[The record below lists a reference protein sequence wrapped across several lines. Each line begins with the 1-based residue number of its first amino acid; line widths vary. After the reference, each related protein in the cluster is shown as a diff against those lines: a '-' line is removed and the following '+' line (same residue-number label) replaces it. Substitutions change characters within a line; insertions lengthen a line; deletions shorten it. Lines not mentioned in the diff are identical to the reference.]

1 MARQLRIEYPGA
13 FYHVFSRGN
22 QRQPVFLSDDD
33 RYFFLK
39 CLREAHEKFGVIV
52 HVYCLM
58 PNHYHL
64 IIETPLGNLSSMM
77 HFLNTMYTV
86 YFNTKHKRC
95 GHLFQGRFKSILIQ
109 AEGYATELSR
119 YIHLNPVRA
128 ELVDRPEQYP
138 WSSYAQYCGTARHEK
153 WIETAFILNL
163 FAEYPEEA
171 RTDYA
176 GFVIKGIGQDVPAL
190 IKDSIRKGILGNE
203 EFITRIKKEF
213 LGDRLGGPDREK
225 PQLRRLRTT
234 PNLAL
239 ILSISEKV
247 LGERNKF
254 LIPIAVLISHKSCA
268 LKLNEI
274 GQFFSLSISSV
285 SNACLKARAA
295 MANNATLANAVD
307 EIEREIALTEL
318 KAN

>member
-1 MARQLRIEYPGA
+1 
-13 FYHVFSRGN
+13 
-22 QRQPVFLSDDD
+22 
-33 RYFFLK
+33 
-39 CLREAHEKFGVIV
+39 
-52 HVYCLM
+52 
-58 PNHYHL
+58 
-64 IIETPLGNLSSMM
+64 
-77 HFLNTMYTV
+77 MYTV

-128 ELVDRPEQYP
+128 ELVNHPEQYP

-163 FAEYPEEA
+163 FAEHPEEA

-190 IKDSIRKGILGNE
+190 IKNSIRKGILGNE

-213 LGDRLGGPDREK
+213 LGDRLGEPDREK
-225 PQLRRLRTT
+225 PQLRRLRTK

-254 LIPIAVLISHKSCA
+254 LIPIAVLISHKNSA

-295 MANNATLANAVD
+295 MADNVTLANAVD
-307 EIEREIALTEL
+307 EIEREIALSKL

>member
-1 MARQLRIEYPGA
+1 MSRQLRIEYFGA

-22 QRQPVFLSDDD
+22 QKQPIFLSDDD
-33 RYFFLK
+33 RHFFLK

-64 IIETPLGNLSSMM
+64 VIETPLGNLSSMM

-109 AEGYATELSR
+109 AGGYAKELSR

-128 ELVDRPEQYP
+128 KIVNLPEQYP

-153 WIETAFILNL
+153 WIETAFNL
-163 FAEYPEEA
+163 SLFTEHPEEA
-171 RTDYA
+171 RREYVE
-176 GFVIKGIGQDVPAL
+176 FVIEGIGKAVPAS
-190 IKDSIRKGILGNE
+190 IKDSMRTGILGSA

-213 LGDRLGGPDREK
+213 LENKVSSADRER
-225 PQLRRLRTT
+225 PQLRKLQTK
-234 PNLAL
+234 PDLHL
-239 ILSISEKV
+239 ILSVSERV
-247 LGERNKF
+247 LGEKNKF
-254 LIPIAVLISHKSCA
+254 VKPIAIFIIHKISS
-268 LKLNEI
+268 LKLEEI
-274 GQFFSLSISSV
+274 ANFFSLSVSGISSACHRIRATISGNTALV
-285 SNACLKARAA
+285 NAIE
-295 MANNATLANAVD
+295 
-307 EIEREIALTEL
+307 EIEREV
-318 KAN
+318 KAREDRAT